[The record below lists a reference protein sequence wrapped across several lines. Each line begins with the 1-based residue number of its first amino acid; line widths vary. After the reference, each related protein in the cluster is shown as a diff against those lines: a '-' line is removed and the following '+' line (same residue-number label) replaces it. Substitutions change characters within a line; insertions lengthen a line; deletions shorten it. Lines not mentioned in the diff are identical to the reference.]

1 MAQLTA
7 RDAGPPPLVMKFGGS
22 AFAELDG
29 FTRVAR
35 YAARRRAEEER
46 PLVVVVSAMSG
57 TTGRLRRLLDSLAPD
72 PPADAA
78 AMLLTSGETVSVAL
92 LAAALDAEGVPAR
105 PLAAT
110 DTGLLADR
118 LSDRAR
124 LHRADPGPLRS
135 ALYGLGGDG
144 GPDGEGG
151 PGGEGGSRVV
161 VVPGGQAA
169 DPAGRTVMLGRNSSD
184 LSAVA
189 LAGALDAAVC
199 ELYSDVPGVCTAD
212 PYLVPDARTL
222 DRIGYTGLRRMSR
235 HGAKVVHDSAV
246 DWAERTGVRLHC
258 RPFPWTAGP
267 DAGTLVAPD
276 GPSAAAV
283 IVHQTDEVW
292 RFRTPAE
299 RRRAAEDL
307 HARELRTIPV
317 DTRSGAYLVTP
328 REANPSRGPLAAAR
342 LHDDLCLI
350 TTLREDGA
358 ADRILVRRADA
369 EREARRCHDL
379 LYPPEHRPSTRTV
392 PRTKP
397 RSPHSSVLVAD
408 PAASPSPLPP
418 DAPM

>member
-1 MAQLTA
+1 MAELTA
-7 RDAGPPPLVMKFGGS
+7 RPPLVMKFGGS
-22 AFAELDG
+22 AFTELKG

-35 YAARRRAEEER
+35 YAARRRADGER
-46 PLVVVVSAMSG
+46 PLIVVVSAMSG

-92 LAAALDAEGVPAR
+92 LAAALDAEGVAAR
-105 PLAAT
+105 PLSAAE
-110 DTGLLADR
+110 TGLLADR
-118 LSDRAR
+118 LSDRAH

-135 ALYGLGGDG
+135 ALYGSDGDG
-144 GPDGEGG
+144 C
-151 PGGEGGSRVV
+151 RVV

-212 PYLVPDARTL
+212 PYLVPGARTL
-222 DRIGYTGLRRMSR
+222 DRIGYAGLRRMSR

-258 RPFPWTAGP
+258 RPFPWAAAQGG
-267 DAGTLVAPD
+267 GTLVGPG

-292 RFRTPAE
+292 RFRTPSE
-299 RRRAAEDL
+299 RSRAADAL
-307 HARELRTIPV
+307 HTRDVRTTAV

-328 REANPSRGPLAAAR
+328 REPGAPQGPLAAAR

-350 TTLREDGA
+350 TALGEDGA
-358 ADRILVRRADA
+358 ADHLLVRRTDA
-369 EREARRCHDL
+369 EREARRCHDVL
-379 LYPPEHRPSTRTV
+379 HPPGSRPSTGT
-392 PRTKP
+392 PPGPKS

-408 PAASPSPLPP
+408 PAASPLPP
-418 DAPM
+418 DA